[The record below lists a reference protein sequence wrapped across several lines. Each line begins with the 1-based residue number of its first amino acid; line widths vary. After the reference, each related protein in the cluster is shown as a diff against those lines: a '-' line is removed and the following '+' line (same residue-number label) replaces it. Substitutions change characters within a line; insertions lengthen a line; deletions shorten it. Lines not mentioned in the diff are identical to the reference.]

1 MQGIVW
7 ILFFYLL
14 GCVVSALTG
23 NFIPGSVVGM
33 LLLFG
38 ALSAGWLRPWRM
50 KRAAGFLLDNMML
63 FFIPVGVGLIASY
76 SLVSKYLAAIL
87 VSSIVSTVLVIV
99 VVGMIEQKL
108 EGKRREDSHTPEN
121 SARPNP
127 AASAMPTPVAP
138 PGIESTGAE
147 PTAARAP
154 ETATPSNPGRHE

>member
-63 FFIPVGVGLIASY
+63 FFIPVGVGLITSYTLLSRYMLAIIVAS
-76 SLVSKYLAAIL
+76 L
-87 VSSIVSTVLVIV
+87 VSTVLVIA
-99 VVGMIEQKL
+99 VVGLVEQKL
-108 EGKRREDSHTPEN
+108 ESKKRSKKEDDDKGD
-121 SARPNP
+121 R
-127 AASAMPTPVAP
+127 
-138 PGIESTGAE
+138 
-147 PTAARAP
+147 
-154 ETATPSNPGRHE
+154 